1 MRDHCALARDNKKK
15 ILPMRIQAKKLHP
28 EAKVPNFAHP
38 GDAGMDLYSVEALVL
53 KPGERRS
60 VATGIA
66 MALPDGYVSLVWDK
80 SGVSHKFG
88 IKVLGGVIDS
98 GYRGE
103 YLIGLVN
110 LSQDN
115 FEITVGQK
123 IAQILIQKVEHPEV
137 EEVGELDDTSR
148 GDGRFGSTGVH

>member
-1 MRDHCALARDNKKK
+1 MK
-15 ILPMRIQAKKLHP
+15 ILAKKLHP
-28 EAKVPNFAHP
+28 DAKLPDFSHP
-38 GDAGMDLYSVEALVL
+38 GDAGMDLYSVESAVL

-60 VATGIA
+60 IATGIA

-80 SGVSHKFG
+80 SGVSHKHG
-88 IKVLGGVIDS
+88 VKVLGGVIDA

-110 LSQDN
+110 LGQES
-115 FEITVGQK
+115 FEIKPGQK
-123 IAQILIQKVEHPEV
+123 IAQLLIQKVEHPDIQEV
-137 EEVGELDDTSR
+137 NELDDTSR